1 MSVVAVPEPAAT
13 LAVGRPTRTRARS
26 SCPTRAR
33 STSRRRRGRGR
44 PAGIRR
50 LSLRDGRVTR
60 VPSSA
65 VNPNGMALARDGR
78 LLVCEQGSCDAPARL
93 ALVDRRTGAAETVV
107 DAVGGLPL
115 NSPNDV
121 VVGPDGA
128 LWLTDPCYGFLQ
140 GFRPPPRRGA
150 EVLRHDPGSGR
161 TEAVAAGFGQPNG
174 LVFSPGG
181 RTLYVGD
188 SERHRVDVFAIVPER
203 RPERLGSFA
212 IADDVGPDGLEVDAA
227 GHVVRV
233 RGPRRAR
240 PHPAGEPLGL
250 LPVPGA
256 VHLAW
261 VPPARELLLVTADT
275 AIWSVPTRH
284 LQEA

>member
-1 MSVVAVPEPAAT
+1 MSAMPVTEPVVT
-13 LAVGRPTRTRARS
+13 LAVATDAHEGPVVVPDEGTLYFTSTPRAGL
-26 SCPTRAR
+26 A
-33 STSRRRRGRGR
+33 
-44 PAGIRR
+44 AGIRR

-60 VPSSA
+60 VPSDA
-65 VNPNGMALARDGR
+65 VNPNGMALAPDGR
-78 LLVCEQGSCDAPARL
+78 LLVCEQGSFDVPARL
-93 ALVDRRTGAAETVV
+93 TLVDRRTGAAEVVV
-107 DAVGGLPL
+107 DTVDGLPL

-128 LWLTDPCYGFLQ
+128 LWLTDPSYGFLQ
-140 GFRPPPRRGA
+140 GFRPRPRRGA
-150 EVLRHDPGSGR
+150 EVLRHDPRSGR
-161 TEAVAAGFGQPNG
+161 TEAVVDGGGQPNG
-174 LVFSPGG
+174 LAFSPGG

-188 SERHRVDVFAIVPER
+188 SERHRVDVFAVAPER
-203 RPERLGSFA
+203 RPERLASFP
-212 IADDVGPDGLEVDAA
+212 IADDVGPDGLEVDAV
-227 GHVVRV
+227 GHVYACGA
-233 RGPRRAR
+233 RGV
-240 PHPAGEPLGL
+240 HVHGPAGEPLDL